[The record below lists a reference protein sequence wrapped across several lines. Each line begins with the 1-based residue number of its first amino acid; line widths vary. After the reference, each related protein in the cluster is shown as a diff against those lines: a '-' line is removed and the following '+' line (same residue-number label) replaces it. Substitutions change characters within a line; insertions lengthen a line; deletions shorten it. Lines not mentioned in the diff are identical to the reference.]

1 MAPSSKC
8 LTCGLC
14 NFTPRLIIN
23 SNALNERLRSDY
35 GGAAIAAAAE
45 VKEMLSELSKDYQG
59 YSSEIARLQ
68 LEIRLLSSQQQHLK
82 EYESKL
88 RSLVSPIR
96 KLPNEIILII
106 FDLVSQNNRMRED
119 PGSEDSPLWPDD
131 EDGLTV
137 KPALVLSSV

>member
-14 NFTPRLIIN
+14 NFTPRLIIT
-23 SNALNERLRSDY
+23 SDALNERLRSDY

-45 VKEMLSELSKDYQG
+45 
-59 YSSEIARLQ
+59 

-96 KLPNEIILII
+96 KLPNEIMLII

-137 KPALVLSSV
+137 KPALSS